1 VSSIHLCIFGFL
13 VCVCVCTCVRVR
25 MHALSCMCPDA
36 HMEVRGQLAGVCS
49 LLPPCGSW
57 GSNSSIQAWQLASLS
72 REPSCWFRQAL
83 LKTKGPHA
91 ASPKVTSLMRV
102 TSDDL
107 VWKALSVFSFQKYH
121 SQWHT
126 HLRAGRLMNLSESSR
141 QPGV

>member
-1 VSSIHLCIFGFL
+1 MFLCTSPS
-13 VCVCVCTCVRVR
+13 CVLRQG
-25 MHALSCMCPDA
+25 LSLNPELTDRTSLTGRLLW
-36 HMEVRGQLAGVCS
+36 EICS
-49 LLPPCGSW
+49 LLPSIWNYRWAATPIMGYDP
-57 GSNSSIQAWQLASLS
+57 NPSSHLMSSLS

-102 TSDDL
+102 TSDEL